1 MLSYYHNADTRP
13 LNTYYSYKN
22 IYLMREWGF
31 NIHKI
36 DIVVIQPLNGS
47 NIQSLL
53 RIAINVNLI
62 CRSMSQIYQTKALII
77 VV

>member
-1 MLSYYHNADTRP
+1 
-13 LNTYYSYKN
+13 
-22 IYLMREWGF
+22 MREWGF

-47 NIQSLL
+47 NIQILL

-77 VV
+77 LV